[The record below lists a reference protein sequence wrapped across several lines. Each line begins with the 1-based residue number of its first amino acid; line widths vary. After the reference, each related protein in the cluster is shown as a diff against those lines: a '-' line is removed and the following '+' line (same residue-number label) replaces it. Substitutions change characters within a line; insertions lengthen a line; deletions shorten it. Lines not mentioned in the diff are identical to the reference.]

1 MMYTRFALATALGLA
16 VAVSPSMGQTAEDLK
31 KAIDRLD
38 LATKDLQA
46 AKDALKIEDL
56 RSKSATIE
64 SKIDLIDKDIQ
75 AIAKDIREIKRKLN
89 DTSSI
94 SLRPDTDSATR
105 SVGRV
110 RFVNDFSEE
119 MSVVI
124 NDRAYRLLPG
134 QERLVTVAPGDF
146 TYQVL
151 NLQRF
156 AQVRRISADETKTIR
171 IYPLQ

>member
-1 MMYTRFALATALGLA
+1 MMHTRFALAAVIGLA
-16 VAVSPSMGQTAEDLK
+16 VAASSSMAQTPEDLK
-31 KAIDRLD
+31 KAIDKLEK
-38 LATKDLQA
+38 AAKDLQDT
-46 AKDALKIEDL
+46 KDALKLDKVREDI
-56 RSKSATIE
+56 STINSRFE
-64 SKIDLIDKDIQ
+64 MLDKDILE
-75 AIAKDIREIKRKLN
+75 IKKDIRDIKRKLN
-89 DTSSI
+89 DTSST
-94 SLRPDTDSATR
+94 SLRLDTDAATR

-134 QERLVTVAPGDF
+134 QEKLVTIAPGDF